1 MSAARTVSWLIDFY
15 DTHHAAEHVT
25 DRERLTHAA
34 APLRRHFGAMAV
46 DEIDDVELVRYSSG
60 RRQGKNGRAVSDSTI
75 RRELQHLRAV
85 IRFAA
90 RNSRRTGVQ
99 PDQVPF
105 ISMPA
110 AAEPRS
116 LVLTDEQMDAM
127 MAVVQPE
134 HLEKLTPGY
143 IFLALARW
151 TAARRTAI
159 EDLTWDRVDLE
170 AGRIDYREP
179 GRKRTKKRR
188 VPVPIDPALRPIL
201 ERARAERGNDPY
213 VVPGGVSTRK
223 TRARAARL
231 AGVEDA
237 TAHTFRHTWGTKA
250 ALRGVPPAVI
260 AAMMGDSIATVLR
273 NYVHVTEHDLATA
286 LNGQPADRIAAK

>member
-1 MSAARTVSWLIDFY
+1 MSTWTIGRLMDFY
-15 DTHHAAEHVT
+15 TQHHASEHVT
-25 DRERLTHAA
+25 DTERLEYAEI
-34 APLRRHFGAMAV
+34 PLRAHFGTMSV
-46 DEIDDVELVRYSSG
+46 DELDDVEFVRYSSG
-60 RRQGKNGRAVSDSTI
+60 RRRGDYGRKVADSTI

-85 IRFAA
+85 LRFAA
-90 RNSRRTGVQ
+90 RNQRRTGVR
-99 PDQVPF
+99 PEDVPA

-127 MAVVQPE
+127 MRAAQGASD
-134 HLEKLTPGY
+134 KLTPGY
-143 IFLALARW
+143 VFLALARW

-179 GRKRTKKRR
+179 GRRRTKKRR

-201 ERARAERGNDPY
+201 ERAYAERQDTY

-223 TRARAARL
+223 SRARAARI
-231 AGVEDA
+231 AGVADA
-237 TAHTFRHTWGTKA
+237 TAHTFRHTWGTRA
-250 ALRGVPPAVI
+250 ALRGVPPAAI

-273 NYVHVTEHDLATA
+273 NYIHVTEADLAAA
-286 LNGQPADRIAAK
+286 LGGHPTDTIAPK

>member
-1 MSAARTVSWLIDFY
+1 MSTWTIGRLMDFY
-15 DTHHAAEHVT
+15 TQHHASEHVT
-25 DRERLTHAA
+25 DTERLAYA
-34 APLRRHFGAMAV
+34 EIPLRAHFGAMSV
-46 DEIDDVELVRYSSG
+46 DELDDVEFVRYSSG
-60 RRQGKNGRAVSDSTI
+60 RRRGQNGRAVGDSTI

-85 IRFAA
+85 LRFAA
-90 RNSRRTGVQ
+90 RNQRRTGVR
-99 PDQVPF
+99 PEDVPH

-116 LVLTDEQMDAM
+116 MVLTDEQMDAM
-127 MAVVQPE
+127 MRATQGVA
-134 HLEKLTPGY
+134 EKLTPGY

-159 EDLTWDRVDLE
+159 EELTWDRVDLE
-170 AGRIDYREP
+170 AGRIDFREP
-179 GRKRTKKRR
+179 GRRQTKKRR

-201 ERARAERGNDPY
+201 ERAHAEHEDIY

-223 TRARAARL
+223 TRARAARV
-231 AGVEDA
+231 AGVPDA

-273 NYVHVTEHDLATA
+273 NYIHVTEDDLASA
-286 LNGQPADRIAAK
+286 LTGQAADRVSAK

>member
-1 MSAARTVSWLIDFY
+1 MSTWTIGRLMDFY
-15 DTHHAAEHVT
+15 TQHHAAEHVT
-25 DRERLTHAA
+25 DTERLEYAA
-34 APLRRHFGAMAV
+34 MPIRAHFGAMSV
-46 DEIDDVELVRYSSG
+46 DELDDVEFVRYSSG
-60 RRQGKNGRAVSDSTI
+60 RRRGDYGRQVSDSTI

-85 IRFAA
+85 LRFAA
-90 RNSRRTGVQ
+90 RNQRRTGVR
-99 PDQVPF
+99 PEDVPH
-105 ISMPA
+105 ITMPA

-116 LVLTDEQMDAM
+116 LVLSDEQMDAM
-127 MAVVQPE
+127 MRATQGAA
-134 HLEKLTPGY
+134 EKLTPGY

-201 ERARAERGNDPY
+201 ERAYAERGNDPY

-223 TRARAARL
+223 TRARAARV
-231 AGVEDA
+231 AGVPDA
-237 TAHTFRHTWGTKA
+237 TAHTFRHTWGTRKA
-250 ALRGVPPAVI
+250 LEGVAPAII

-273 NYVHVTEHDLATA
+273 NYVHVTEADLAKA
-286 LNGQPADRIAAK
+286 LGGQAADTLAPK